1 MDGIT
6 KILTTIKVSKGGSVR
21 VASSDAEREGEAN
34 IVTFNPATETNITN
48 PLNGETIAVSGRVGD
63 SQHRETQLLFT
74 EKLILL
80 FTVLRPGRGHSAGPN
95 HVEDQA

>member
-63 SQHRETQLLFT
+63 SQRRETQLT
-74 EKLILL
+74 ILL

>member
-6 KILTTIKVSKGGSVR
+6 KILTTIKVSKGGLVR

-63 SQHRETQLLFT
+63 SQHRETQLT
-74 EKLILL
+74 ILL

>member
-6 KILTTIKVSKGGSVR
+6 KILTTIKVSKGGLVR

-63 SQHRETQLLFT
+63 SKHRETQLT
-74 EKLILL
+74 ILL

>member
-48 PLNGETIAVSGRVGD
+48 PLNGETIAVGGRVGD
-63 SQHRETQLLFT
+63 SQHRETQLT
-74 EKLILL
+74 ILL

>member
-48 PLNGETIAVSGRVGD
+48 PLNGETIAVSGR
-63 SQHRETQLLFT
+63 RLPTQRNS
-74 EKLILL
+74 I
-80 FTVLRPGRGHSAGPN
+80 N
-95 HVEDQA
+95 HIIVYSVTTRSRAQCWAQPR

>member
-34 IVTFNPATETNITN
+34 IVTF
-48 PLNGETIAVSGRVGD
+48 
-63 SQHRETQLLFT
+63 
-74 EKLILL
+74 
-80 FTVLRPGRGHSAGPN
+80 
-95 HVEDQA
+95 EDQA